1 MHGSIYN
8 VSRLCKEMLL
18 LFAVF
23 FLPGILFQH
32 GGIRSDAFDAAGYHL
47 AVIVTALPQTL
58 LIVYILWIQPHEDL
72 SRFGF
77 RTVDFPDLLAALVA
91 TLGMFALLAGAGAAV
106 LLLPETMQEAVRTG
120 FRFRLTNAG
129 VLPLALLSSL
139 AIAYREEAFFRAYLL
154 TRFEQLSLGPVA
166 SVLLAAAAFSLGHIY
181 QGFGGA
187 LIAFI
192 LGVYLGWIYL
202 KRRSV
207 HVVAVAHG
215 LYNFTVLAMGL
226 FGFELS

>member
-1 MHGSIYN
+1 MSGSIYN
-8 VSRLCKEMLL
+8 GGRLCKEMLL

-32 GGIRSDAFDAAGYHL
+32 GGIRPDAFDTVGYHL
-47 AVIVTALPQTL
+47 AIVVTALPQTL
-58 LIVYILWIQPHEDL
+58 LIVYILWVQPQEDL

-77 RTVDFPDLLAALVA
+77 RTVDFPDLLAAVVV
-91 TLGMFALLAGAGAAV
+91 TLGMFALLAAAGAVV
-106 LLLPETMQEAVRTG
+106 LLLPESMQETVKTG

-129 VLPLALLSSL
+129 LLPLALLSSL

-154 TRFEQLSLGPVA
+154 TRFEQLSLGPVS
-166 SVLLAAAAFSLGHIY
+166 SVLLGAAAFSLGHIY

-187 LIAFI
+187 LIAFV
-192 LGVYLGWIYL
+192 LGVYLGWVYL

-207 HVVAVAHG
+207 HVVAVAHA
-215 LYNFTVLAMGL
+215 LYNFAVLAISL
-226 FGFELS
+226 FGFEIS

>member
-8 VSRLCKEMLL
+8 VRRLCKEMLL

-77 RTVDFPDLLAALVA
+77 RTVDFPDLLAAVVA
-91 TLGMFALLAGAGAAV
+91 TLGMFALLAASGAVV
-106 LLLPETMQEAVRTG
+106 LLLPETMQEAVSTG

-129 VLPLALLSSL
+129 LLPLVLLSSL

-154 TRFEQLSLGPVA
+154 TRFEQLSLSPVA
-166 SVLLAAAAFSLGHIY
+166 SVLLGAAAFSLGHIY

-215 LYNFTVLAMGL
+215 LYNFTVLAVGL
-226 FGFELS
+226 FGFKLS

>member
-1 MHGSIYN
+1 
-8 VSRLCKEMLL
+8 MLL

-32 GGIRSDAFDAAGYHL
+32 GGIRQDAFDAASYHL

-58 LIVYILWIQPHEDL
+58 LIVYLLWIQPEEDL

-77 RTVDFPDLLAALVA
+77 RTVDFPDLLAAVVA
-91 TLGMFALLAGAGAAV
+91 TLGMFALLAAAGAV
-106 LLLPETMQEAVRTG
+106 LLLLPESMQEAVRTG

-129 VLPLALLSSL
+129 LLPLVLLSSV

-154 TRFEQLSLGPVA
+154 TRFEQLSLHPAA
-166 SVLLAAAAFSLGHIY
+166 SVLLGAAAFSLGHMY

-187 LIAFI
+187 LIAFL
-192 LGVYLGWIYL
+192 LGIYLGWIYL

-207 HVVAVAHG
+207 HIVAVAHG
-215 LYNFTVLAMGL
+215 LYNFTVLAVGL